1 MTDVAMTPTIR
12 HARTTDGVRIAWT
25 SVGSGPA
32 LIHLPGIPFGNLE
45 AEWRIPVLQ
54 QAFASLARSV
64 SLIQYD
70 ARGGGRSDRA
80 VADLSFEAMLR
91 DVDAVA
97 GAVRADQTATGDPL
111 ALLGFYNSVPLA
123 IAYAARHP
131 ERVGRLVLFGGSVR
145 GWNPMSGSGTQ
156 ALLSLIDRDWDTFAE
171 SAAHA
176 WLGWPDGESGRLAA
190 DWFRNATTPEVA
202 REILGLMSAVDVAV
216 DARRVRGPVLVL
228 HRLDASVIP
237 LAVSEELAAAFP
249 DGRVRI
255 LDGSSAGLFFER
267 PDTAVRQI
275 ARFVTEGA
283 TEPDSDS
290 RAGVDPEA
298 GPAGP
303 GRPIHPTGSRPLTRR
318 ELEVIRQVAHGGTN
332 ADIATALG
340 VSVHTVERHLVNIY
354 RKIDARGR
362 ADATAYAV
370 RRGLA

>member
-1 MTDVAMTPTIR
+1 MGTTPTIR
-12 HARTTDGVRIAWT
+12 HTRTTDGVHIAWT

-45 AEWRIPVLQ
+45 AEWRIPILQ
-54 QAFASLARSV
+54 GAFAGLARSV
-64 SLIQYD
+64 RLIQYD
-70 ARGGGRSDRA
+70 GRGGGRSDR
-80 VADLSFEAMLR
+80 VVKDLSLEAMLR
-91 DVDAVA
+91 DVDAVV
-97 GAVRADQTATGDPL
+97 GAVQGGHLATSHPL
-111 ALLGFYNSVPLA
+111 AMLGFYNSVPLA

-131 ERVGRLVLFGGSVR
+131 ERIGRLVLFGGSVR
-145 GWNPMSGSGTQ
+145 GWNPMKGSGTQ

-171 SAAHA
+171 SAVHA
-176 WLGWPDGESGRLAA
+176 WLGWPDGEAGRLAA
-190 DWFRNATTPEVA
+190 DWFRNATTPDVA
-202 REILGLMSAVDVAV
+202 REVLRVMSAVDVTA
-216 DARRVRGPVLVL
+216 DARRVRTPVLIL
-228 HRLDASVIP
+228 HRRDASVVP

-249 DGRVRI
+249 DGRLRI

-275 ARFVTEGA
+275 TGFVTDGA
-283 TEPDSDS
+283 TESDSDAQADVDHDAGQAGS
-290 RAGVDPEA
+290 GRSIHRAGA
-298 GPAGP
+298 L
-303 GRPIHPTGSRPLTRR
+303 PLTRR
-318 ELEVIRQVAHGGTN
+318 ELEVIRLVGHGGTN